1 MSSSVH
7 VNNKNKYILVYRE
20 GPTQGLDEITTT
32 TEVKYSVNFIQLGKI
47 AGSVHYDGSNSF
59 LFVNAVKMYQIT
71 AKASEI
77 KPYPLGS
84 GDILKGFT
92 IDNMKKTRLRES
104 AQFFSVDL

>member
-1 MSSSVH
+1 MIPQEPQKL
-7 VNNKNKYILVYRE
+7 NILLILY
-20 GPTQGLDEITTT
+20 
-32 TEVKYSVNFIQLGKI
+32 NWGKT

-77 KPYPLGS
+77 KPYPLLS
-84 GDILKGFT
+84 GDMLKGFT
-92 IDNMKKTRLRES
+92 INNMKKTRLRES